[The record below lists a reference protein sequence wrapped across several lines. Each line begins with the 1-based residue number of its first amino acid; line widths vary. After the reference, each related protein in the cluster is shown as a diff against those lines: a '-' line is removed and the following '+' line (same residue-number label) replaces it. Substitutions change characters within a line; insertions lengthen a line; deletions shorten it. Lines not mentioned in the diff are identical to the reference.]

1 MLAIESLGRSLD
13 LVLDSAQVSDYWRYA
28 VAIFDGSDHIAFLLY
43 LAWIDADG
51 IQRR

>member
-28 VAIFDGSDHIAFLLY
+28 VAIFDGSDNRSSTDGAFF
-43 LAWIDADG
+43 
-51 IQRR
+51 